1 MIDVA
6 ENMAHLADGVATAC
20 ARAGRSAAGVAVV
33 AVTKRIPLPLV
44 VDACRAGQVCLGENR
59 IQDALPRQGEL
70 AELLRGAGVGDLR
83 FAWHFIGNLQGNK
96 VRKAVGRF
104 ELLHAV
110 DSLRLAERISD
121 VAAEGSLTQP
131 VLLEVNVGAEPQKHG
146 LNRREALDAAV
157 AASGLPGLAL
167 RGFMCMARFG
177 APESELRRT
186 FAALRGLADEA
197 REASGLPLPELS
209 MGMSDDF
216 EAAIA
221 EGSTMIRVGTAIFGP
236 RETAR

>member
-6 ENMAHLADGVATAC
+6 ENLARLEDRVATAC
-20 ARAGRSAAGVAVV
+20 ARAERSAAGVALV

-44 VDACRAGQVCLGENR
+44 VEACRAGQVCFGENR
-59 IQDALPRQGEL
+59 IQDALPRQQRL
-70 AELLRGAGVGDLR
+70 SDLLREGDAGSSRV
-83 FAWHFIGNLQGNK
+83 AWHFIGNLQGNK

-110 DSLRLAERISD
+110 DSQRLAARISATA
-121 VAAEGSLTQP
+121 VEGSLTQP
-131 VLLEVNVGAEPQKHG
+131 VLLEVNVSEEPQKHG
-146 LNRREALDAAV
+146 LSRQDALGAAV
-157 AASGLPGLAL
+157 AASDLPGLDL
-167 RGFMCMARFG
+167 QGFMCMARFG

-197 REASGLPLPELS
+197 REATGLLLPELS

-216 EAAIA
+216 EAAIT

-236 RETAR
+236 REAAR